1 MQQTVARLKLQ
12 DEVIL
17 RLAESPVVTLL
28 GARQVGKTT
37 LARQVQERVGT
48 ATVFDLESPT
58 GRAALD
64 RTPELAL
71 RDCEGLVVIDEVQRM
86 PSLFEILRPI
96 CDDAKRRANFLLL
109 GSASPQLVRGISES
123 LAGRTQFIAVPG
135 FSLGEV
141 GGEQQNRLWFRGS
154 FPRSF
159 LAGSSDSAFRWLES
173 FRRTIVERD
182 IPGLGLRI
190 PAATLERY
198 WSLLSH
204 WHGQVWNAAELGRAL
219 GASPATA
226 NRYRDIFA
234 GTYMIRILQPWFENL
249 GKRQVKAPK
258 VYFRDS
264 GLLHQFLG
272 IADMRALREHPRYG
286 ASWEGFALEQ
296 VLSTHGEADAYFWS
310 TQRGA
315 ELDLL
320 LLRRGK
326 RWGFEF
332 KCTDA
337 PATTKSMRI
346 ALDDLGL
353 DHLWVVYPGQAAY
366 PLDQRIGALPLRD
379 IGGIDLLKA

>member
-12 DEVIL
+12 DEVLL

-58 GRAALD
+58 GRAALE

-71 RDCEGLVVIDEVQRM
+71 RDCDGLVVIDEVQRM

-96 CDDAKRRANFLLL
+96 CDDPKRRASFLLL

-190 PAATLERY
+190 AASALERY

-296 VLSTHGEADAYFWS
+296 VLSTHGDADAYFWS